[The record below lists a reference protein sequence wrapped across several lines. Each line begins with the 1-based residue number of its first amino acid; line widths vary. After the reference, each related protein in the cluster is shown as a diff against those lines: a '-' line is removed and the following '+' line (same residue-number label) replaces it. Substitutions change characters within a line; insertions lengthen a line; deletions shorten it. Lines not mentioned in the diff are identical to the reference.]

1 MDGTP
6 HIVSD
11 VMTHTVATVGRRAP
25 FKEIVQLM
33 QDWQISALPV
43 IEGEGRVVG
52 VVSEADLLTKEEL
65 RDNPDAAYLQLRQ
78 PVDVAKAGA
87 LAADDLMSSPAVTIR
102 ADATLAEA
110 SRTMAHEGVKR
121 LPVVDE
127 VGLLAG
133 VVSRADLLKAFL
145 RGDDKIAEEVRHEIV
160 SHLFPP
166 PSSTLQ
172 VEVHDGV
179 VTLTGRIHDT
189 TMVPVP
195 VAARLVRS
203 VEGVVDVR
211 FDLAREAA
219 QKPESA

>member
-11 VMTHTVATVGRRAP
+11 VMTHTVAAVGRRAP

-52 VVSEADLLTKEEL
+52 VVSEADLLPKEEL
-65 RDNPDAAYLQLRQ
+65 RDDPDAAYLQLRQ
-78 PVDVAKAGA
+78 PVDVAKADA
-87 LAADDLMSSPAVTIR
+87 RAADDLMSSPAITIR

-110 SRTMAHEGVKR
+110 SRTMAQEGVKR

-133 VVSRADLLKAFL
+133 VVSRADLLKVFL
-145 RGDDKIAEEVRHEIV
+145 RGDDKIADEVRREIV
-160 SHLFPP
+160 SYLFPP
-166 PSSTLQ
+166 SASTLQ

-189 TMVPVP
+189 AMVP

-211 FDLAREAA
+211 FDLARETA
-219 QKPESA
+219 E

>member
-1 MDGTP
+1 MEGTP

-11 VMTHTVATVGRRAP
+11 VMTHTVAAVGRRAP

-52 VVSEADLLTKEEL
+52 VVSEADLLPKEEL
-65 RDNPDAAYLQLRQ
+65 KDNPDAAYLQLRQ
-78 PVDVAKAGA
+78 PVDVAKADA

-110 SRTMAHEGVKR
+110 SRTMAQEGVKR

-133 VVSRADLLKAFL
+133 VVSRADLLKVFL
-145 RGDDKIAEEVRHEIV
+145 RGDDKIADEVRHDIV
-160 SHLFPP
+160 SYLFPP
-166 PSSTLQ
+166 PTSTLQ

-179 VTLTGRIHDT
+179 ATLTGRIHDT
-189 TMVPVP
+189 AMVPL
-195 VAARLVRS
+195 AARLVRS

-211 FDLAREAA
+211 FDLARDTAE
-219 QKPESA
+219 KHESA